1 MIERVSKILFLLI
14 LVELCLG
21 GGGRFTAIG
30 PVSLRMILFSMALAM
45 SVPLL
50 INKKSIP
57 SEIWKLIIGFVC
69 MILIATMVGWIK
81 QNPKNLIYEDV
92 KPLSYFFVLPFFYL
106 IIDDVMITKV
116 IKAIKVSSIFMAA
129 IFILLLVLINSDIIP
144 FLDFYRATLK
154 SEEIFYRGEVTF
166 FYKGFLL
173 FGIGAIFYYFADHSK
188 WRKYFLLVLV
198 IAIILSVTRGLL
210 ISLAFTFSIYFF
222 FTNSYWRASVG
233 IALVVIFVVWGSDI
247 ILSGSRSFDARLN
260 NKSYNEADPY
270 LLGDRNYSDNGR
282 VTQAKE
288 VWQEL
293 SISSCLLGHGF
304 GEGTSSRPV
313 HMEISYLEIFHKQ
326 GLTGLIFWGSLAGTI
341 LVQYRKAIASP
352 AANAFFFSALFI
364 FVESLTNQYINNP
377 IGMSMLLL
385 SLVCLYK
392 LKTPE

>member
-166 FYKGFLL
+166 FL
-173 FGIGAIFYYFADHSK
+173 
-188 WRKYFLLVLV
+188 
-198 IAIILSVTRGLL
+198 
-210 ISLAFTFSIYFF
+210 
-222 FTNSYWRASVG
+222 
-233 IALVVIFVVWGSDI
+233 
-247 ILSGSRSFDARLN
+247 
-260 NKSYNEADPY
+260 
-270 LLGDRNYSDNGR
+270 
-282 VTQAKE
+282 
-288 VWQEL
+288 
-293 SISSCLLGHGF
+293 
-304 GEGTSSRPV
+304 
-313 HMEISYLEIFHKQ
+313 
-326 GLTGLIFWGSLAGTI
+326 
-341 LVQYRKAIASP
+341 
-352 AANAFFFSALFI
+352 
-364 FVESLTNQYINNP
+364 
-377 IGMSMLLL
+377 
-385 SLVCLYK
+385 
-392 LKTPE
+392 